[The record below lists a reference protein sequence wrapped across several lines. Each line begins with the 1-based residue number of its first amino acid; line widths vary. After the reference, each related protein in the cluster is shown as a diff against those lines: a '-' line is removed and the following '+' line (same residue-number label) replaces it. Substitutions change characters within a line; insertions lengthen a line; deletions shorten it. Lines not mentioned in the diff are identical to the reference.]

1 MVYKTVYHFSAMDE
15 VKEGNKV
22 YFLDKKAKVVG
33 CLNDAP
39 LECALTVISKA
50 KEEDERFVFWRET
63 KENA

>member
-1 MVYKTVYHFSAMDE
+1 MKYITVYHFSAMDE

-22 YFLDKKAKVVG
+22 YFLDKKAKFVG

-39 LECALTVISKA
+39 LEAALTVIRKA
-50 KEEDERFVFWRET
+50 KEGDRFVFWKEI

>member
-1 MVYKTVYHFSAMDE
+1 MKYITVYHFSAMDE

-22 YFLDKKAKVVG
+22 YFLDKKAKFVG

-39 LECALTVISKA
+39 LETALTVIRKA
-50 KEEDERFVFWRET
+50 KEGDRFVFWKEI